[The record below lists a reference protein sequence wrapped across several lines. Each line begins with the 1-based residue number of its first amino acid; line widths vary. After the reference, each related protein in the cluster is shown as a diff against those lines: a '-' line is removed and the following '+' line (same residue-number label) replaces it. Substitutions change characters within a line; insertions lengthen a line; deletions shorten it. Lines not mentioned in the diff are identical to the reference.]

1 MSSNVHTHVLCAPC
15 MDAITEHPDAQNAA
29 PATTSATASP
39 KCCACHDFATASPK
53 CCACHDFARPP
64 PRARQHPVPL
74 DSCRMR
80 PLPHKHTPRCTK
92 CCACHDFGNGIAKV
106 LRLPRFRN
114 GIAKVLRLPR
124 FRTPPAARATT
135 SCPSRQ
141 LPNATPATQTHT
153 QMRQR
158 HRCAC
163 HDFAT
168 ASPKCCACDDFARP
182 PPRARQHPVPLDSC
196 RMRPLPHKHTPRC
209 TECCACHDF
218 GNGIAKV
225 LRLPRFR
232 NGIAKV
238 LRLPRFRTPP
248 AARATTSCPS
258 RQLPNA
264 TPATQTH
271 TQMHRMLRLPR
282 LRQRHR
288 QSAAPATI
296 SQRHRQSAAPA
307 TISHAPRRAR
317 DNILYL

>member
-1 MSSNVHTHVLCAPC
+1 MLCFSQGCEFKCPHTCTV
-15 MDAITEHPDAQNAA
+15 
-29 PATTSATASP
+29 
-39 KCCACHDFATASPK
+39 
-53 CCACHDFARPP
+53 
-64 PRARQHPVPL
+64 
-74 DSCRMR
+74 R
-80 PLPHKHTPRCTK
+80 PLYGCDYRAHRCTE
-92 CCACHDFGNGIAKV
+92 CSACHDFGNGIAKV

-114 GIAKVLRLPR
+114 GIAKVLPR

-153 QMRQR
+153 QMHRMLRLPRLRQR
-158 HRCAC
+158 H
-163 HDFAT
+163 
-168 ASPKCCACDDFARP
+168 PQ
-182 PPRARQHPVPLDSC
+182 RQHPVPLDSC

-218 GNGIAKV
+218 GNGIARV

-282 LRQRHR
+282 LRQRHP

-307 TISHAPRRAR
+307 TISHTPRRAR
-317 DNILYL
+317 DNILSL

>member
-1 MSSNVHTHVLCAPC
+1 MLSVRLFCCPFCFCCGWLA
-15 MDAITEHPDAQNAA
+15 
-29 PATTSATASP
+29 
-39 KCCACHDFATASPK
+39 CCAVLAFCPLVFGAS
-53 CCACHDFARPP
+53 
-64 PRARQHPVPL
+64 
-74 DSCRMR
+74 
-80 PLPHKHTPRCTK
+80 
-92 CCACHDFGNGIAKV
+92 G
-106 LRLPRFRN
+106 
-114 GIAKVLRLPR
+114 
-124 FRTPPAARATT
+124 
-135 SCPSRQ
+135 
-141 LPNATPATQTHT
+141 ATPATKRCYLRCFVAFAFPGWLAGCSFWAAVSGTSGARARDPMSAQPSRLGPGWGPAGAQKAGIPGIIRGRRPRNIYIYTYIKGPDNHT
-153 QMRQR
+153 
-158 HRCAC
+158 CYV
-163 HDFAT
+163 F
-168 ASPKCCACDDFARP
+168 PKCPHTCT
-182 PPRARQHPVPLDSC
+182 V
-196 RMRPLPHKHTPRC
+196 RPLYGCDYRAPRC
-209 TECCACHDF
+209 TECSACHDF

-307 TISHAPRRAR
+307 TISHTPRRAR
-317 DNILYL
+317 DNILSL

>member
-1 MSSNVHTHVLCAPC
+1 
-15 MDAITEHPDAQNAA
+15 
-29 PATTSATASP
+29 
-39 KCCACHDFATASPK
+39 
-53 CCACHDFARPP
+53 
-64 PRARQHPVPL
+64 
-74 DSCRMR
+74 MR

-153 QMRQR
+153 
-158 HRCAC
+158 
-163 HDFAT
+163 
-168 ASPKCCACDDFARP
+168 
-182 PPRARQHPVPLDSC
+182 RARQHPVPLDSC

-317 DNILYL
+317 DNILSL

>member
-1 MSSNVHTHVLCAPC
+1 MRGRRAEKV
-15 MDAITEHPDAQNAA
+15 IKGPDN
-29 PATTSATASP
+29 PTCYVFP
-39 KCCACHDFATASPK
+39 KCPHTCT
-53 CCACHDFARPP
+53 
-64 PRARQHPVPL
+64 V
-74 DSCRMR
+74 R
-80 PLPHKHTPRCTK
+80 PLYGCDYRAPRCTE

-141 LPNATPATQTHT
+141 L
-153 QMRQR
+153 
-158 HRCAC
+158 
-163 HDFAT
+163 
-168 ASPKCCACDDFARP
+168 
-182 PPRARQHPVPLDSC
+182 

-225 LRLPRFR
+225 LRLPQFR

-317 DNILYL
+317 DNILSL